1 MRVISGTAK
10 GRTLKAAGAATR
22 PITDRAKTS
31 LFNILGARVVDA
43 NVLDLFAGAGSVG
56 IEALSR
62 GARAATF
69 VELDR
74 DALNAIRTN
83 LETTKLSNRANV
95 VRLDVFKF
103 IRRASVTL
111 APHAS
116 AGVAS
121 GAKQSSNFNDEI
133 ASSQSFDSAAKT
145 AAPLRTLLAT
155 TRYDLI
161 YVAPP
166 QYRGLWAET
175 LATLDNSELLAE
187 NGVIVAQIHP
197 KEYKEL
203 ALTKLELFDQRKYG
217 STMLCFYRGK
227 VDSASSATTSASN
240 V

>member
-10 GRTLKAAGAATR
+10 GRALKPAGAATR
-22 PITDRAKTS
+22 PITDRVKES
-31 LFNILGARVVDA
+31 LFDILSARVVDA

-74 DALNAIRTN
+74 DALRAIRAN
-83 LETTKLSNRANV
+83 LDATRLTDRARV

-103 IRRASVTL
+103 IRSQSVIASRE
-111 APHAS
+111 A
-116 AGVAS
+116 
-121 GAKQSSNFNDEI
+121 AKQSPGHNSEI
-133 ASSQSFDSAAKT
+133 ASSQPFDSAS
-145 AAPLRTLLAT
+145 LRSGSLLAMT
-155 TRYDLI
+155 PYDLI

-166 QYRGLWAET
+166 QYKGLWADT
-175 LATLDNSELLAE
+175 LQLLDRSALLAPR
-187 NGVIVAQIHP
+187 GIVVAQIHP

-203 ALTKLELFDQRKYG
+203 ALTQLELFDQRKYG
-217 STMLCFYRGK
+217 STMLCFYRNK
-227 VDSASSATTSASN
+227 AITSSSL